1 MKYKLRMTPDEV
13 IANAV
18 NAVKH
23 LRSMGCTDIEFS
35 PEDAG
40 RWLGGWVL
48 KVGGWWLNTGCGCCV
63 AGSSMGVS
71 INLCWVREHA
81 KQEHPRLAPC
91 MVEYLLTIWCF
102 LLAPH
107 PTPFRPL

>member
-40 RWLGGWVL
+40 RWLGGWV
-48 KVGGWWLNTGCGCCV
+48 GGWSCV
-63 AGSSMGVS
+63 
-71 INLCWVREHA
+71 WVA
-81 KQEHPRLAPC
+81 
-91 MVEYLLTIWCF
+91 EY
-102 LLAPH
+102 
-107 PTPFRPL
+107 